1 MTQRGSTWGFWLWAI
16 SGVVVSIAAGVLL
29 GSWFR
34 IAASVT
40 IGWGVF
46 AVAAFPTRA
55 RWDVRQPWL
64 WGFSAAMLVML
75 VGVSLLLGAA
85 GLSNDERTD
94 SPLPGA
100 VLGGVLTAVGTL
112 ALLLGR
118 AHRRSRAVDAEI
130 ERHRAEQRTSD
141 PA

>member
-55 RWDVRQPWL
+55 RLDVWQPWL